1 MSTISIQL
9 PDGVKQGIETLGK
22 QNGFSVEQF
31 LSIAAG
37 EKLAVMSS
45 LDYLRKEASQGSRQ
59 DWDNYLAN
67 VPNAPTPP
75 GDEMV

>member
-45 LDYLRKEASQGSRQ
+45 LDYLRKEASQGGRQ

-67 VPNAPTPP
+67 VPDVPALP
-75 GDEMV
+75 GDELV

>member
-9 PDGVKQGIETLGK
+9 PDGLKEGIEILGK
-22 QNGFSVEQF
+22 REGFSIEQF
-31 LSIAAG
+31 LAMAAG

-45 LDYLRKEASQGSRQ
+45 LDYLRKEASQGSRT

-67 VPNAPTPP
+67 VPDVPPLP
-75 GDEMV
+75 GDEI

>member
-59 DWDNYLAN
+59 DWGNYLAN
-67 VPNAPTPP
+67 VPDVPALP
-75 GDEMV
+75 GDELV

>member
-9 PDGVKQGIETLGK
+9 PEGVKAGIESLAK
-22 QNGFSVEQF
+22 RDGFSIEQF
-31 LSIAAG
+31 LAMATG

-45 LDYLRKEASQGSRQ
+45 VEYLRKEASQGSRQ

-67 VPNAPTPP
+67 VPAVPP
-75 GDEMV
+75 LAGDEL

>member
-9 PDGVKQGIETLGK
+9 PDGVKQGIESLGK

-67 VPNAPTPP
+67 VPDVPATA

>member
-67 VPNAPTPP
+67 VPDVPALPT
-75 GDEMV
+75 DEMV

>member
-67 VPNAPTPP
+67 VPDVSALP
-75 GDEMV
+75 GDELV

>member
-59 DWDNYLAN
+59 DWDSYLAN
-67 VPNAPTPP
+67 VPDVPVLP

>member
-45 LDYLRKEASQGSRQ
+45 LDHSRKEAFQGSRQ
-59 DWDNYLAN
+59 DWGNSLAN
-67 VPNAPTPP
+67 VPDAPALP

>member
-9 PDGVKQGIETLGK
+9 SDGVKQGIESLGK

-67 VPNAPTPP
+67 VPDVSALP

>member
-9 PDGVKQGIETLGK
+9 PEGVKAGIESLAK
-22 QNGFSVEQF
+22 RDGFSIEQF
-31 LSIAAG
+31 LAMAAG

-45 LDYLRKEASQGSRQ
+45 VEYLRKEASQGGRQ

-67 VPNAPTPP
+67 VPDVPP
-75 GDEMV
+75 LAGDEL

>member
-67 VPNAPTPP
+67 VPYVPALP
-75 GDEMV
+75 GDEMF

>member
-9 PDGVKQGIETLGK
+9 PDGVKQAIETLGK

-67 VPNAPTPP
+67 VPDVPALPT
-75 GDEMV
+75 DEMV